1 MEVLAQPIK
10 HGEIVG
16 VLLNS
21 RDVSLQQDILDDLQ
35 QSKESF
41 QAAFNA
47 TSAISAISDPATGE
61 FLRVNDAWVKALGWS
76 QEEAIGKTALE
87 LNVWGSEENRKGILE
102 TLNKQG
108 ELKAFK
114 AKLYSRTG
122 TVLTVLVDA
131 QRLDTTQGR
140 IIFIS
145 GIDITERE
153 ENEAQLRQSQ
163 KLESFGQLTGGIAH
177 DFNNLLTVIIGQA
190 ELAALDA
197 SDSEKVVHSM
207 EVIQRS
213 AESGAKLVH
222 QLLAFARKQRLSPKS
237 FELGEHLKSIGPLLS
252 TTLGKEIGLEI
263 TSYDKGC
270 NGEGTTI
277 SLLIP
282 RGKGKPS
289 SQPQPVVRQVK
300 NQEHRRVLLVED
312 NAEVRSLI
320 S

>member
-222 QLLAFARKQRLSPKS
+222 QLLAFARKQRLSPES